1 MDFTGFEKIA
11 RHLARPL
18 VLVGFVMT
26 LLFGLHKLIVQSGLL
41 SQVSASESSTII
53 KLILQYGFWLGL
65 AVMVLGFGLAF
76 FNSWTEKKTLIEA
89 EKPIPIRIVQDEAAV
104 SSPPPSSLPPQEF
117 FFGRTKEL
125 ASIAEAI
132 SPEAR
137 TWGALID
144 GPGGIGKTALAIKA
158 GHDAPAAHF
167 ERKIFLSAKVR
178 ELTPAGEQ
186 PLDDFTSR
194 DYQTLLADL
203 ARELDADNA
212 AQAAP
217 EERVKAVHHAL
228 TGQRILL
235 VIDNVETFPE
245 TERVRLYQFLS
256 RLPEGCKAIVTSR
269 RRTDID
275 ARVIRLDRLERQD
288 AFALLDELAK
298 DNPHLSKA
306 TAQERGDLYEIT
318 GGNPLLLRWTAGQ
331 LGRTGSRCRT
341 VAEACA
347 FLEAAPKGNDPL
359 EYIFGDLVDTFTE
372 SETAVLAAL
381 ALFSQPVPVEQ
392 IAAVAGIAAQ
402 AARTAL
408 DDLNSRA
415 LLVADEEGE
424 KFLLP
429 KLAATFIRRKRPE
442 HVAASGERLTDRAY
456 ALILENG
463 YQKHERFSVLEAEWP
478 LLAAALFLFVQ
489 GENERL
495 QRVCDALD
503 TFFSFSGRWDDW
515 LSLCQQGEEKALAAG
530 DSNKASWQTYRS
542 GFIYY
547 WRGESAKVLES
558 AARCAKYWEK
568 AGAMERAF
576 SIRLRGLGH
585 TLEKNYPAAIA
596 AYQES
601 LALLKA
607 IAPESQNVAI
617 ALNDLA
623 AMEQLQGD
631 FPAAERDYKEALQIA
646 KKINDPEG
654 VATYTGNLAELA
666 LAQEDWPQAEKLARQ
681 ALALAEKIG
690 RQELIGGFCHIIAQA
705 LAKQGKAAE
714 GLNYARRAVDIFS
727 YLRQQDDLE
736 KAQAALRECGGGM

>member
-1 MDFTGFEKIA
+1 MEQPVPIKIIQEA
-11 RHLARPL
+11 PSTPHRSNLP
-18 VLVGFVMT
+18 
-26 LLFGLHKLIVQSGLL
+26 
-41 SQVSASESSTII
+41 SQ
-53 KLILQYGFWLGL
+53 Q
-65 AVMVLGFGLAF
+65 
-76 FNSWTEKKTLIEA
+76 
-89 EKPIPIRIVQDEAAV
+89 
-104 SSPPPSSLPPQEF
+104 F

-125 ASIAEAI
+125 DKIAEAI

-217 EERVKAVHHAL
+217 DERVKAVHHAL

-235 VIDNVETFPE
+235 VIDNVETFAE
-245 TERVRLYQFLS
+245 AERVRLYQFFS
-256 RLPEGCKAIVTSR
+256 RLPAGCKAVITSR

-275 ARVIRLDRLERQD
+275 ARVIRLDRLEQQD

-306 TAQERGDLYEIT
+306 TAQEHCDLYEIT

-347 FLEAAPKGNDPL
+347 LLVEATSKGNDPL

-381 ALFSQPVPVEQ
+381 ALFSQPAPVEQ

-442 HVAASGERLTDRAY
+442 HVAASRERLTDRAY
-456 ALILENG
+456 ALALENG
-463 YQKHERFSVLEAEWP
+463 FQKYECFPILESEWS
-478 LLAAALFLFVQ
+478 LLADSLPLFAQ
-489 GENERL
+489 GKNELL
-495 QRVCDALD
+495 QNMCDALA
-503 TFFSFSGRWDDW
+503 TFLNFSGRW
-515 LSLCQQGEEKALAAG
+515 LEQLTFCKQAEEKALAAG
-530 DSNKASWQTYRS
+530 SRYTAGWRAHQM
-542 GFIYY
+542 GWIYY
-547 WRGESAKVLES
+547 WRKQSDDVLAC
-558 AARCAKYWEK
+558 AARCIEYWGKDRTSEL
-568 AGAMERAF
+568 AAA
-576 SIRLRGLGH
+576 IQLRGVGRQ
-585 TLEKNYPAAIA
+585 LEKNYPKAIEC
-596 AYQES
+596 YQEM
-601 LALLKA
+601 LA
-607 IAPESQNVAI
+607 IWRTIEPESENVATG
-617 ALNDLA
+617 LNDLA
-623 AMEQLQGD
+623 EIKKLLGD
-631 FPAAERDYKEALQIA
+631 FQAAKLDYLEALRIA
-646 KKINDPEG
+646 KKINDREG
-654 VATYTGNLAELA
+654 IAIYTGNLAELLLLDVKA
-666 LAQEDWPQAEKLARQ
+666 LTQAEELARQ
-681 ALALAEKIG
+681 ALEQAEKVG
-690 RQELIGGFCHIIAQA
+690 RQELIASNSLRIAKA
-705 LAKQGKAAE
+705 LTQHGKAAE
-714 GLNYARRAVDIFS
+714 GLDYARRAVDIFTH
-727 YLRQQDDLE
+727 LRQPDELE
-736 KAQAALRECGGGM
+736 KAQAALRECVG

>member
-1 MDFTGFEKIA
+1 MTMQHAESVRRALIVTALPVEYAAVRGHLKDLAEKEHPQGDIYEQGIFQADGQQWQVGIVEMGMGNPNAAQKSERAIAHFQPEAVLFVGIAGGIKDAKIA
-11 RHLARPL
+11 DVVVASKVYGYHFGKAAEDFKTRPEVGLPGHRLLERARAEARKPDWLTRLPEIPLPAPKVFLGAIAAGEQVVTSTQSVSYQLIRNSYNDALAL
-18 VLVGFVMT
+18 EMESYGF
-26 LLFGLHKLIVQSGLL
+26 FKAVQAHSGLE
-41 SQVSASESSTII
+41 A
-53 KLILQYGFWLGL
+53 L
-65 AVMVLGFGLAF
+65 AVRGISDLLEGKSEADGGGSQERASQHAAAFAFEVLAKLKLP
-76 FNSWTEKKTLIEA
+76 EKNVRVEVR
-89 EKPIPIRIVQDEAAV
+89 EIVREVPA
-104 SSPPPSSLPPQEF
+104 PSAPLLSNLPHQPF

-178 ELTPAGEQ
+178 ELTPTGEQ
-186 PLDDFTSR
+186 SLDDFISR

-228 TGQRILL
+228 TGKRILL

-318 GGNPLLLRWTAGQ
+318 GGNPLIIRWTVGQ

-381 ALFSQPVPVEQ
+381 ALFSHPAPVEQ

-402 AARTAL
+402 SARTAL
-408 DDLNSRA
+408 EDLNSRA
-415 LLVADEEGE
+415 LLVADEEG
-424 KFLLP
+424 
-429 KLAATFIRRKRPE
+429 
-442 HVAASGERLTDRAY
+442 
-456 ALILENG
+456 
-463 YQKHERFSVLEAEWP
+463 
-478 LLAAALFLFVQ
+478 
-489 GENERL
+489 
-495 QRVCDALD
+495 
-503 TFFSFSGRWDDW
+503 
-515 LSLCQQGEEKALAAG
+515 
-530 DSNKASWQTYRS
+530 
-542 GFIYY
+542 
-547 WRGESAKVLES
+547 
-558 AARCAKYWEK
+558 
-568 AGAMERAF
+568 
-576 SIRLRGLGH
+576 
-585 TLEKNYPAAIA
+585 
-596 AYQES
+596 
-601 LALLKA
+601 
-607 IAPESQNVAI
+607 
-617 ALNDLA
+617 
-623 AMEQLQGD
+623 
-631 FPAAERDYKEALQIA
+631 
-646 KKINDPEG
+646 
-654 VATYTGNLAELA
+654 
-666 LAQEDWPQAEKLARQ
+666 
-681 ALALAEKIG
+681 
-690 RQELIGGFCHIIAQA
+690 
-705 LAKQGKAAE
+705 
-714 GLNYARRAVDIFS
+714 
-727 YLRQQDDLE
+727 
-736 KAQAALRECGGGM
+736 